1 MIKKDLI
8 LSSKKMYF
16 YILIIF
22 IILIC
27 ILIISNIV
35 IFILRYRLL
44 QKKLI
49 INDFFYFLDNLHTN
63 KNNINVQ
70 MLRYYEIDN
79 DYIPDIDMYAVNL
92 ILLLPYI
99 NLCNSYQD
107 LENII
112 QELIEKKHI
121 IFDKIVINKLNFNL
135 VIRHIIWK
143 ILLYKSNSSIY
154 NFFIKED

>member
-1 MIKKDLI
+1 M
-8 LSSKKMYF
+8 
-16 YILIIF
+16 LIIF
-22 IILIC
+22 IISIC

-35 IFILRYRLL
+35 VFILRYRLL

-79 DYIPDIDMYAVNL
+79 NYIPDIDMYAVSL

-112 QELIEKKHI
+112 QDLIDKKHI
-121 IFDKIVINKLNFNL
+121 IFDKIVINKLNLNL

-154 NFFIKED
+154 NFFIKEY